1 MMTAPSM
8 DKANDHAPR
17 TAPTLSVII
26 NNFNYAHFVG
36 KAMDSLLEQTQEGLQ
51 IIVVDDCSTDNSRD
65 VILDYDRRY
74 PGRITRVFQPVNS
87 GQGAGFNAGYA
98 VSHGELVM
106 FLDAD
111 DFMLPGGAD
120 IIRKNFEDGVT
131 VYHYRMH
138 YTDAANTL
146 REELYPPL
154 HEQLANGDASQ
165 DLLSKGRYKGTIT
178 SGLVF
183 GRKILERIM
192 PMDPE
197 AFRYGGDGYLC
208 AVAPLYGPVRSYVTA
223 VCAYRLHQR
232 QHTSRMEEQARLAR
246 WRISHD
252 EERYKAT
259 TEHARRLNLNVA
271 SDLGSRDEQHLFERI
286 VSVLFEPAA
295 HPVAGETLPQAIR
308 TIRKLTWHGRSG
320 FRRHL
325 TWVWWST
332 LLYAPTAMKI
342 RLMRL
347 KLDPS
352 TRPEWLKQFARFLRK
367 RLRVYM
373 P

>member
-1 MMTAPSM
+1 MTMSPSM
-8 DKANDHAPR
+8 EKPDEAAR

-26 NNFNYAHFVG
+26 NNFNYEHFVG
-36 KAMDSLLEQTQEGLQ
+36 KAIESLLEQTAEGLQ
-51 IIVVDDCSTDNSRD
+51 IIVVDDCSTDKSRE
-65 VILDYDRRY
+65 VILDYDRRF

-98 VSHGELVM
+98 VSTGQLVM

-111 DFMLPGGAD
+111 DFMLPGGGD
-120 IIRKNFEDGVT
+120 IIRGNFEAGIT

-138 YTDAANTL
+138 YTDATNAL
-146 REELYPPL
+146 RDEVYPPL
-154 HEQLANGDASQ
+154 HEQLANGDASN
-165 DLLSKGRYKGTIT
+165 DLQAKGRYKGTIT

-183 GRKILERIM
+183 DRTVLERTM

-208 AVAPLYGPVRSYVTA
+208 AVAPLYGPVRSYETA

-232 QHTSRMEEQARLAR
+232 QHTSRREEQARLAR

-252 EERYKAT
+252 IERYKALT
-259 TEHARRLNLNVA
+259 DHAGKLGLSVA
-271 SDLGSRDEQHLFERI
+271 ADLGAQDEQHLFERI
-286 VSVLFEPAA
+286 VSVLFEPEA
-295 HPVAGETLPQAIR
+295 HTIPGETLPKAIR
-308 TIRKLTWHGRSG
+308 RIRKLAWQTRTGLRRVMTW
-320 FRRHL
+320 L
-325 TWVWWST
+325 WWSV
-332 LLYAPTAMKI
+332 LLHAPGSI
-342 RLMRL
+342 QYGLMRL
-347 KLDPS
+347 KLDPA
-352 TRPEWLKQFARFLRK
+352 TRPEWLKKSARFMRK